1 MKQNF
6 RPPILSHKVS
16 AFIKDYIVANNLKA
30 GDSLPSEGQ
39 LAKELN
45 VSRSPVR
52 EAVKSLESL
61 GIVDAR
67 HGGGLFV
74 REWNFDPVLETLK
87 HGIRISPQTLAELY
101 QIRVWLELAAIGD
114 AIRSITTNEIT
125 DLEILMLRWAR
136 AIENGEPYVQYD
148 EEFHNIIYGALK
160 NQTLVKFLKVFW
172 LAFEAYG
179 GGEKMAAQ
187 PEQVLEEHQEI
198 LEALKQ
204 HDADAARQKLLIQ
217 FGDFKRRIE
226 ENMARSMEK
235 DTKSN
240 DMHAQNSS

>member
-1 MKQNF
+1 MKKNL
-6 RPPILSHKVS
+6 RSPILSQSVS
-16 AFIKDYIVANNLKA
+16 NFIKDYIVVNNLKA
-30 GDSLPSEGQ
+30 GDPLPSEGQ

-61 GIVDAR
+61 GIIDAR
-67 HGGGLFV
+67 HGGGLYV

-101 QIRVWLELAAIGD
+101 QIRVWLEVAAIGD
-114 AIRSITTNEIT
+114 AIKSITASEIT

-160 NQTLVKFLKVFW
+160 NQTLVKLFKVFW

-179 GGEKMAAQ
+179 GGEKMAEK
-187 PEQVLEEHQEI
+187 PERVLQEHQEI
-198 LEALKQ
+198 FKALKDR
-204 HDADAARQKLLIQ
+204 DADTARTKLLVQ

-226 ENMARSMEK
+226 ENMARSKEK
-235 DTKSN
+235 N
-240 DMHAQNSS
+240 IANNGM